1 MGAGGSVIAL
11 IEDVATATGIDNV
24 VHQVTGGERLMER
37 DGRVSPGVVQGLEK
51 AFNDCGLDRIVHFG
65 TGGNRV
71 VNLDG
76 TFDPVG
82 MLKCAV
88 SLAELAANPGAVG
101 PTRALGLVY
110 QEVINL
116 AIKALN
122 DADPE
127 SAQNVKKILELKA
140 LAKTCAALIKNPLG
154 NLLELPGLAE
164 KVLELTT

>member
-1 MGAGGSVIAL
+1 MGIVVAV
-11 IEDVATATGIDNV
+11 IEDVAHATSFDKV
-24 VHQVTGGERLMER
+24 VHTVTGGERLLER

-51 AFNDCGLDRIVHFG
+51 AFSDCGLDRIVHLV

-76 TFDPVG
+76 TFNHVG
-82 MLKCAV
+82 MLKCARA
-88 SLAELAANPGAVG
+88 LAELAVNPGAVG
-101 PTRALGLVY
+101 PARAMGVVY

-122 DADPE
+122 AADPE
-127 SAQNVKKILELKA
+127 SAENVKKIRKLKA
-140 LAKTCAALIKNPLG
+140 LAKTCAAVIENPLG

-164 KVLELTT
+164 KLLDLSKSA